1 MKYKQSMNKI
11 KPSLKTECEWK
22 QTLKK
27 MKREKKGETLL
38 KWALKGKRETSVGK
52 VNTRKDKTKKETANE
67 KEVTDR
73 IKK

>member
-1 MKYKQSMNKI
+1 MKKYLKYKQSMNKI

-38 KWALKGKRETSVGK
+38 K
-52 VNTRKDKTKKETANE
+52 
-67 KEVTDR
+67 
-73 IKK
+73 